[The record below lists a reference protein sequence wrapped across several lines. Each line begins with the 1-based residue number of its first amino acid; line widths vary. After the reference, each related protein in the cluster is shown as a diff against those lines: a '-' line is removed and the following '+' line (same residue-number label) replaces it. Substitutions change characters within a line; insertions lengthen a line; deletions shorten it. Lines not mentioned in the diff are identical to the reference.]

1 MLLSFDKI
9 VVTQSIKAM
18 LSNVTIFC
26 NDKQSY
32 ADNLSGTNKC
42 QRCSYNLWGIIGYI
56 KGYNTLKI
64 G

>member
-1 MLLSFDKI
+1 MFLSFDKI

-32 ADNLSGTNKC
+32 TDNLLGTNKY
-42 QRCSYNLWGIIGYI
+42 SFVLINVSVVLTIYGAL
-56 KGYNTLKI
+56 
-64 G
+64 

>member
-32 ADNLSGTNKC
+32 ADNLSGTNKY
-42 QRCSYNLWGIIGYI
+42 SFALINVSVVLTIYGAL
-56 KGYNTLKI
+56 
-64 G
+64 

>member
-32 ADNLSGTNKC
+32 ADNLSGTNKY
-42 QRCSYNLWGIIGYI
+42 SFVLINVSVVLTIYGVL
-56 KGYNTLKI
+56 
-64 G
+64 

>member
-32 ADNLSGTNKC
+32 ADNLSSTNTY
-42 QRCSYNLWGIIGYI
+42 SFVLINVSVVLTIYGAL
-56 KGYNTLKI
+56 
-64 G
+64 

>member
-1 MLLSFDKI
+1 MLLSCNKI

-32 ADNLSGTNKC
+32 ADNLSGTNKY
-42 QRCSYNLWGIIGYI
+42 SFALINVSVVLTIYGAL
-56 KGYNTLKI
+56 
-64 G
+64 

>member
-9 VVTQSIKAM
+9 VVTQSIKVM

-32 ADNLSGTNKC
+32 ADNLSGTDKYSFVLINV
-42 QRCSYNLWGIIGYI
+42 SVVLTIYGAL
-56 KGYNTLKI
+56 
-64 G
+64 

>member
-9 VVTQSIKAM
+9 VVTQSIKVM

-32 ADNLSGTNKC
+32 TDNLLSTNKY
-42 QRCSYNLWGIIGYI
+42 SFVLINFSVVLTIYGAL
-56 KGYNTLKI
+56 
-64 G
+64 

>member
-26 NDKQSY
+26 NDKHSY
-32 ADNLSGTNKC
+32 TDNLSDTNKY
-42 QRCSYNLWGIIGYI
+42 SLVLINVSVVLTIYGAL
-56 KGYNTLKI
+56 
-64 G
+64 

>member
-9 VVTQSIKAM
+9 VFTQSIKAM

-32 ADNLSGTNKC
+32 ADNLSGTNTVL
-42 QRCSYNLWGIIGYI
+42 Y
-56 KGYNTLKI
+56 
-64 G
+64 

>member
-9 VVTQSIKAM
+9 VITQSIKAM

-32 ADNLSGTNKC
+32 ADNLSGTNKY
-42 QRCSYNLWGIIGYI
+42 SFALINVSVVLTIYGAL
-56 KGYNTLKI
+56 
-64 G
+64 

>member
-1 MLLSFDKI
+1 MFLSFDKI

-32 ADNLSGTNKC
+32 ADNLSGTNKY
-42 QRCSYNLWGIIGYI
+42 SFALTNVSVVLTIYGAL
-56 KGYNTLKI
+56 
-64 G
+64 

>member
-26 NDKQSY
+26 NDKHSY
-32 ADNLSGTNKC
+32 TDNLFGTNKY
-42 QRCSYNLWGIIGYI
+42 SFVLINVSVVLTIYGAL
-56 KGYNTLKI
+56 
-64 G
+64 

>member
-32 ADNLSGTNKC
+32 ADNLSGTN
-42 QRCSYNLWGIIGYI
+42 QYSFALINVSVVLTIYGAL
-56 KGYNTLKI
+56 
-64 G
+64 

>member
-32 ADNLSGTNKC
+32 ADNLSGTNKY
-42 QRCSYNLWGIIGYI
+42 SFVLINVSVVLTIYGAL
-56 KGYNTLKI
+56 
-64 G
+64 